1 MTGWLALSVLNAVG
15 LILILR
21 QVHQL
26 TNLQQQLQST
36 ITREATERVAD
47 FNVRL
52 IRLEQTLAHI
62 EHETLVS
69 QRLVAMDRLWETRT
83 PMIPRHLRGV
93 RGDEILA
100 DLLKDLSEDQ
110 HPKPLTSFERVLKDD
125 PEDPV

>member
-69 QRLVAMDRLWETRT
+69 QRLVAMDRLLETRT